1 MPLGYPSAVRQSYL
15 SVGKA
20 ELVEHAVDVI
30 GESKPGGVGVAA
42 QIIERVSVKSP
53 VYHVGEVGG
62 AQKPSVLLAQRDRSA
77 HYHPADCFEQPGGVL
92 TVERKIGLL
101 RKKAAEGGRV
111 YYYKSE
117 YLMRLRARKNGIF
130 AYQPGHFRRSAVVG
144 FREMREKAMTDVVQ
158 YRRKA
163 QKAQPVPRAIQAQ
176 RVRKVPQDRQA
187 LKEMRATR
195 VRRVRRDQQVPQ
207 VPKVKKEQRVPRAIR
222 EQPAPKVR
230 QDRRVP
236 QDLRDP
242 QVQRYSALRLQF
254 RTPLMKQTS

>member
-163 QKAQPVPRAIQAQ
+163 QKAHVA
-176 RVRKVPQDRQA
+176 
-187 LKEMRATR
+187 
-195 VRRVRRDQQVPQ
+195 RRYAARSHR
-207 VPKVKKEQRVPRAIR
+207 
-222 EQPAPKVR
+222 
-230 QDRRVP
+230 
-236 QDLRDP
+236 
-242 QVQRYSALRLQF
+242 S
-254 RTPLMKQTS
+254 